1 MNRGFNEVG
10 RRFSFTLDHR
20 GIPRRPS
27 PAWAAALCAPRG
39 ESSDKVISCQ
49 AGGQST
55 QRLCC
60 SLLCC
65 PLVFQPVLQ
74 SAEQVVEIDELEDV
88 TDMVDLALHA
98 SGLTGSEKQLRGLP
112 C

>member
-1 MNRGFNEVG
+1 MSSRGTEYSTIV
-10 RRFSFTLDHR
+10 LQ
-20 GIPRRPS
+20 
-27 PAWAAALCAPRG
+27 PA
-39 ESSDKVISCQ
+39 
-49 AGGQST
+49 
-55 QRLCC
+55 
-60 SLLCC
+60 LLSASMRV
-65 PLVFQPVLQ
+65 VFQPVLTDSE